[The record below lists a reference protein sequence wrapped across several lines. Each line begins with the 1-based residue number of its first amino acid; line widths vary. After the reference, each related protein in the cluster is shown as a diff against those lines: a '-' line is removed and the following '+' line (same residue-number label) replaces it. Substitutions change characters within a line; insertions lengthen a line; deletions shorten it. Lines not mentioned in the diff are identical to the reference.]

1 MSRFFFMSLHK
12 QNMGSSD
19 CKEKEIMKDKNIVLI
34 GGNSGIGA
42 ALKLKLEGAGAKV
55 YDYSRSATG
64 DKKLDVTAEFNQIA
78 GLPEQIDGLVYCP
91 GSINLKPFHR
101 FETDEFRQDFE
112 VNVMGAIKVLQAC
125 MKPLKKSKSASVVLF
140 STVAVQVGLGFH
152 ASISSAKGAVEG
164 LTRSLAAE
172 WAPSG
177 IRVNAIAPSL
187 TDTPL
192 ASQLLSSEEKVEAS
206 KKRHPLGRIGTS
218 EEMAAAAYYL
228 LSDDSSWMT
237 GQILRLDGGLSAIKS
252 M

>member
-1 MSRFFFMSLHK
+1 V
-12 QNMGSSD
+12 GASD

-42 ALKLKLEGAGAKV
+42 ALKIKLESAGANV
-55 YDYSRSATG
+55 YVYSRSVSG
-64 DKKLDVTAEFNQIA
+64 ERQLDVTTDFKQME
-78 GLPEQIDGLVYCP
+78 GLPDQIDGLVYCP

-101 FETDEFRQDFE
+101 LEADEFRQDFE
-112 VNVMGAIKVLQAC
+112 INVLGAIKVLQAC
-125 MKPLKKSKSASVVLF
+125 LKPLKKSKSASVVLF

-172 WAPSG
+172 WAQSG

-192 ASQLLSSEEKVEAS
+192 ASQLLASEEKIEAS

-218 EEMAAAAYYL
+218 EELAAAAFYL
-228 LSDDSSWMT
+228 LSEDSGWMT
-237 GQILRLDGGLSAIKS
+237 GQILRLDGGLSSIKS

>member
-1 MSRFFFMSLHK
+1 V
-12 QNMGSSD
+12 GASD

-42 ALKLKLEGAGAKV
+42 ALKIKLESAGANV
-55 YDYSRSATG
+55 YVYSRSVSG
-64 DKKLDVTAEFNQIA
+64 ERQLDVTTDFKQME
-78 GLPEQIDGLVYCP
+78 GLPDQIDGLVYCP

-101 FETDEFRQDFE
+101 LEADEFRQDFE
-112 VNVMGAIKVLQAC
+112 INVLGAIKVLQAC
-125 MKPLKKSKSASVVLF
+125 LKPLKKSKSASVVLF

-172 WAPSG
+172 WAQSG

-192 ASQLLSSEEKVEAS
+192 ASELLASEEKIEAS

-218 EEMAAAAYYL
+218 EELAAAAFYL
-228 LSDDSSWMT
+228 LSEDSGWMT
-237 GQILRLDGGLSAIKS
+237 GQILRLDGGLSSIKS